1 MEAVQSLVLWKAHPG
16 RGTVVTKLHPQ
27 TDTDGTLF
35 YTKFHTTVT
44 DFDRSS
50 FCRYTRTKN
59 YEPNL
64 TNCQSMVAWA
74 ESQNPYG
81 AQAGY
86 GPIWPNP
93 P

>member
-44 DFDRSS
+44 DFDR
-50 FCRYTRTKN
+50 CY
-59 YEPNL
+59 
-64 TNCQSMVAWA
+64 
-74 ESQNPYG
+74 
-81 AQAGY
+81 
-86 GPIWPNP
+86 
-93 P
+93 